1 VYMEFCG
8 VLFGV
13 YFYGRYH
20 GYLERDGLWMY
31 ARDGRIGAYIGND
44 GNVNDA
50 CVLEFEMSSA
60 QYCDPFKWYS

>member
-1 VYMEFCG
+1 MDV
-8 VLFGV
+8 
-13 YFYGRYH
+13 
-20 GYLERDGLWMY
+20 RD
-31 ARDGRIGAYIGND
+31 RRIGAYIGND